1 LVEREEELIIICVK
15 VVVEG
20 KGRDKST
27 ERGSVHD
34 EEYRAEN
41 RALENTTRGSMKGR
55 EVDD

>member
-1 LVEREEELIIICVK
+1 MLESKLSGLEREEELSIICVK

-34 EEYRAEN
+34 DE
-41 RALENTTRGSMKGR
+41 
-55 EVDD
+55 

>member
-1 LVEREEELIIICVK
+1 MLESKLSGWKEKKSRVSSFCVK

-34 EEYRAEN
+34 EE
-41 RALENTTRGSMKGR
+41 
-55 EVDD
+55 